1 MNIPVIEIYDND
13 RICIAHKQ
21 INIRSNIHFLDKID
35 TFKQEYLCNIRITS
49 TWEISKQD
57 QYYTELLNNK
67 NKETDFN
74 KKEAIFEIMWKPELF
89 FTNIVRT
96 FKEDKW
102 YKIENINNKLFV
114 TENMNV
120 LGKFS
125 GIFKLNRFPFDI
137 QELNITLQSRHPSKE
152 LLILPFGHNYNKFSA
167 KESFKENN
175 EWKIIKDINYI
186 ITKTPKEQ
194 SSSSTEYP
202 QITFK
207 FEIKRKSGYYFWNI
221 MFINFLL
228 CLCSFTSFS
237 IDKEYIGDKLNVSSM
252 TLLTLIAV
260 KFSTSQCIPRVSYLT
275 LLDSYFIF
283 CIFFQMLV
291 IIQNSL
297 HDIININNYDTY
309 SIILLGGI
317 LVIFNLYFFIKTKY

>member
-13 RICIAHKQ
+13 RICVAHKQ
-21 INIRSNIHFLDKID
+21 INIRSNIHLLDKID
-35 TFKQEYLCNIRITS
+35 TVKQEYLCNIRITS

-67 NKETDFN
+67 NKEHFFD
-74 KKEAIFEIMWKPELF
+74 IMWKPELF
-89 FTNIVRT
+89 FTNIIRT

-102 YKIENINNKLFV
+102 YKVENINNKIIV

-120 LGKFS
+120 FGKFS
-125 GIFKLNRFPFDI
+125 GIFKLNKFPFDT
-137 QELNITLQSRHPSKE
+137 QELNITLQSKHSSKE

-175 EWKIIKDINYI
+175 EWKIIKDISYLVSN
-186 ITKTPKEQ
+186 TSKEL
-194 SSSSTEYP
+194 SSSKSEYP

-228 CLCSFTSFS
+228 CLCSFASFS

-252 TLLTLIAV
+252 SLLTLIAL
-260 KFSTSQCIPRVSYLT
+260 KFSTTQSIPRVSYLT
-275 LLDSYFIF
+275 SLDSYFIF
-283 CIFFQMLV
+283 CIFFLMLV

-297 HDIININNYDTY
+297 YDIIHINNYDIY
-309 SIILLGGI
+309 SIITLGIILLLI
-317 LVIFNLYFFIKTKY
+317 NFIFIIRNK